1 MMAGNSVLESALI
14 AGVLLLGCAAS
25 AFAASV
31 DLPIESGG
39 NFSVPVKSMKQGL
52 AEIRFRSTIPQKYD
66 FSCGSAA
73 VATLLTYH
81 YGRPSSEE
89 EVIQAMFARGDKPKI
104 QREGFSLFDMKL
116 YLESKG
122 FRADGFEATLDQVVK
137 FGAPGIVLIQDNG
150 YKHFVVLKG
159 VEKDAVLLGD
169 PARGGRI
176 MERKEFESIWL
187 GRIFF
192 VIHSHKDQARFN
204 VASHWYT
211 RPTAVLGDAIN
222 RDSLMG
228 ITLLRRP
235 STDF

>member
-1 MMAGNSVLESALI
+1 MRARDLVLGGTSTA
-14 AGVLLLGCAAS
+14 AVLLLCSTLSFGG
-25 AFAASV
+25 SV
-31 DLPIESGG
+31 DLPIQSGG

-104 QREGFSLFDMKL
+104 QREGFSLFDMKT
-116 YLESKG
+116 YLESRG
-122 FRADGFEATLDQVVK
+122 FRADGFEATLEQVVK

-159 VEKDAVLLGD
+159 VEKDSVLLGD
-169 PARGGRI
+169 PARGARI
-176 MERKEFESIWL
+176 MARKEFESIWL
-187 GRIFF
+187 GHIFF
-192 VIHSHKDQARFN
+192 VIHSHKNQAQFN
-204 VASHWYT
+204 VASQWYT

-222 RDSLMG
+222 RDGLIG
-228 ITLLRRP
+228 ITLLRRSP
-235 STDF
+235 TDF